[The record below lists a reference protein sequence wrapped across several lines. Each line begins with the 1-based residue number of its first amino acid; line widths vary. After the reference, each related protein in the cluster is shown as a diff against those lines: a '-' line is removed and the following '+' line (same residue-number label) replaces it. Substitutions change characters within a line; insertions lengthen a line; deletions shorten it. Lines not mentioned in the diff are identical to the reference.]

1 MGYES
6 KIIDPEVQA
15 KVFHIQKMD
24 AIGQLAA
31 GIAHDFNNLLLV
43 ISSYAEL
50 GMEALPPRHPV
61 HPKLQEIL
69 NASRRAAM
77 LTKQL
82 LTFGREQER
91 SPQELDLN
99 ASLSNLSKLLAR
111 LLGENIDFRLLPG
124 KDVDRIKADPVQL
137 EQILLNLANNARD
150 AMSKGGRFTLE
161 TANVHLDDCYLEQH
175 PRVLPGDYVLLTV
188 SDTGHGIAPEH
199 LPHIFEP
206 FFTTK
211 ETGKGTGLGLATVY
225 GIVKQSGGHIW
236 VYSERDLGT
245 TFKIYLPAVA
255 ATTVA
260 ASLSPVTQEQISRG
274 SETILVVEDEECV
287 RLPACEYL
295 SRCGYHVLQAC
306 DGQDAMGVARAYDGV
321 IHLLVTDVVMPRM
334 SGNDLAAYFW
344 KARPETHV
352 LYVSGYSSPTLL
364 QHGIGG
370 HDTIFLEKPFTLKE
384 LSAKIRQAL
393 SAPSHAPAEDGCRAA
408 AFSGDLPPV

>member
-1 MGYES
+1 MGYETRIS
-6 KIIDPEVQA
+6 DPEVQA

-61 HPKLQEIL
+61 HQKLQEIL
-69 NASRRAAM
+69 NASHRAAM

-91 SPQELDLN
+91 SPQELELN
-99 ASLSNLSKLLAR
+99 AVLSNLSKLLAR
-111 LLGENIDFRLLPG
+111 LLGENIEFRLFPD
-124 KDVDRIKADPVQL
+124 KDLARIKADPVQL

-150 AMSKGGRFTLE
+150 AMPKGGRFTLE
-161 TANVHLDDCYLEQH
+161 TTNVHLDDYYLERH
-175 PRVLPGDYVLLTV
+175 PTVLPGDYVLLTV
-188 SDTGHGIAPEH
+188 SDTGHGIPSEH
-199 LPHIFEP
+199 LAHIFEP

-211 ETGKGTGLGLATVY
+211 EPGKGTGLGLATVY

-245 TFKIYLPAVA
+245 TFKIYLPAI
-255 ATTVA
+255 A
-260 ASLSPVTQEQISRG
+260 ASADPIPLAPVAQAQTARG
-274 SETILVVEDEECV
+274 SETILIVEDEECV

-306 DGQDAMGVARAYDGV
+306 DGQDAVGVAGAYDGV

-334 SGNDLAAYFW
+334 NGPELAARLR
-344 KARPETHV
+344 AQRPHLRV
-352 LYVSGYSSPTLL
+352 LYISGYTANEVLDVEGADGDSGVAFL
-364 QHGIGG
+364 Q
-370 HDTIFLEKPFTLKE
+370 KPF
-384 LSAKIRQAL
+384 IPDAL
-393 SAPSHAPAEDGCRAA
+393 LRKVRDVLDAD
-408 AFSGDLPPV
+408 

>member
-1 MGYES
+1 
-6 KIIDPEVQA
+6 
-15 KVFHIQKMD
+15 
-24 AIGQLAA
+24 
-31 GIAHDFNNLLLV
+31 
-43 ISSYAEL
+43 
-50 GMEALPPRHPV
+50 MEALPPRHPV
-61 HPKLQEIL
+61 HHKLQEIL

-99 ASLSNLSKLLAR
+99 AILSSLSKLLAR
-111 LLGENIDFRLLPG
+111 LLGENIEFRLFPG
-124 KDVDRIKADPVQL
+124 KDLSRIKADPVQL
-137 EQILLNLANNARD
+137 EQILLNMANNARD
-150 AMSKGGRFTLE
+150 AMPKGGRFTLE
-161 TANVHLDDCYLEQH
+161 TTNVHLDDFYLEKH
-175 PRVLPGDYVLLTV
+175 PSVLPGDYVLLTI
-188 SDTGHGIAPEH
+188 SDTGHGIPPEH
-199 LPHIFEP
+199 LAHIFEP

-211 ETGKGTGLGLATVY
+211 EPGKGTGLGLATVY
-225 GIVKQSGGHIW
+225 GIVKQSAGHIW

-255 ATTVA
+255 VTTDSVPLAPVA
-260 ASLSPVTQEQISRG
+260 QEQTSRG

-295 SRCGYHVLQAC
+295 CRCGYHVLQAC
-306 DGQDAMGVARAYDGV
+306 DGQNAIEVASAYDGV

-344 KARPETHV
+344 KARPETRV

-364 QHGIGG
+364 QHGIGA

-384 LSAKIRQAL
+384 LAAKIRQAL
-393 SAPSHAPAEDGCRAA
+393 TVPSHAPAEGISTAA
-408 AFSGDLPPV
+408 RIQA